1 VIRVLVAEDS
11 AVTRE
16 YLVHLIEC
24 DPGVALAG
32 LARNGEEAV
41 ELARRERPD
50 VILMDVHMPRLD
62 GYQATRLIMES
73 TPTPIVMATASSS
86 EVETHGGFHALQ
98 AGALVL
104 VDKPPGPGAPS
115 SEAGARELIRTL
127 KLMAEVKVV
136 RRWAARPRPA
146 AASPAPAAPP
156 GTAAPRAL
164 AIGASTGGPPIV
176 AELLRTLPPAL
187 TTPVLVVQHIG
198 AGFAAG
204 FAEWLAAE
212 VPRRVKLAEDG
223 EPTRPGTVYVAP
235 GSAHLGLTRGGRI
248 AFDRGVARHG
258 FRPSISHLFDSV
270 AAACGPAAVGILLT
284 GMGRDGAD
292 GLRRLRDAGALTVAQ
307 DEATC
312 IVYGMPREA
321 VRLNAA
327 RHVLAPAE
335 IATLLRSL
343 NGSVRHA

>member
-16 YLVHLIEC
+16 YLVHLIER

-41 ELARRERPD
+41 ELARSERPD

-73 TPTPIVMATASSS
+73 TPTPIVMATASQS

-104 VDKPPGPGAPS
+104 VDKPPGPGDPS

-127 KLMAEVKVV
+127 KLMSEVKVV
-136 RRWAARPRPA
+136 RRWAARPRA
-146 AASPAPAAPP
+146 TAPAPAAPP

-164 AIGASTGGPPIV
+164 AIGASTGGPPVV
-176 AELLRTLPPAL
+176 AELLRTLPSTV

-212 VPRRVKLAEDG
+212 VPRPVKLAEHG
-223 EPTRPGTVYVAP
+223 EPAQPGTVYVAP
-235 GSAHLGLTRGGRI
+235 GAAHLGLTRGGRI
-248 AFDRGVARHG
+248 ALDRGVARHG

-327 RHVLAPAE
+327 RHVLPPAE

-343 NGSVRHA
+343 NGSGRHA